1 MMKRPL
7 RQKSF
12 ARAVL
17 EYAPA
22 ILITIG
28 IIVFWEVSI
37 DLFRIPSFLLP
48 KPSAVAVQFI
58 SMWKIVLPHMWVTL
72 FEAVMG
78 LILAGVISIILAVGI
93 VHFKLVERTVY
104 PYAVATKVIPIIA
117 VAPLLTIWFGFGIA
131 PKIVT
136 AILVSYF
143 PILVNTVKG
152 LQSAD
157 RQMVRLMRSLFAT
170 KYQIFTKI
178 SVKYSLP
185 YVFAGFRISS
195 TLAVIGAIVGEFVGA
210 DRGLGFFLVIAQ
222 SELDVRKMFVGVALC
237 ALLGLFLFLLVVAL
251 ERYFLFWHESADT
264 SEDMI

>member
-1 MMKRPL
+1 MNHSL
-7 RQKSF
+7 RQK
-12 ARAVL
+12 RAADVL
-17 EYAPA
+17 QAYAPPV
-22 ILITIG
+22 LITIG
-28 IIVFWEVSI
+28 LLVFWEMSV
-37 DLFRIPSFLLP
+37 DLFHIPSFLLP
-48 KPSAVAVQFI
+48 KPSATALRFLVLWRIA
-58 SMWKIVLPHMWVTL
+58 LPHVWITL
-72 FEAVMG
+72 FEAVVG
-78 LILAGVISIILAVGI
+78 LIAAGAISIILAVGI
-93 VHFKLVERTVY
+93 VHFKLVQRTVY

-117 VAPLLTIWFGFGIA
+117 VAPLLTVWFGFGIT

-136 AILVSYF
+136 AVLVSYF

-170 KYQIFTKI
+170 KVQIFTKI

-222 SELDVRKMFVGVALC
+222 SELDVQKMFVGVALC
-237 ALLGLFLFLLVVAL
+237 ALLGLALFLLVVAL
-251 ERYFLFWHESADT
+251 ERYFLFWHESAEA
-264 SEDMI
+264 SEEVI